1 MIFDDISAK
10 LQAGKAKDVQAL
22 VQQAIDEGYD
32 PQEIL
37 EKGLVEGMNII
48 GEKNILARD
57 VVCSDT
63 PINQPMSTSS
73 RRITL
78 DASSSAVIHQ
88 IGGILNH
95 TELVNGRHDSTW
107 ASTASAKKYLKRY
120 AIQ

>member
-1 MIFDDISAK
+1 MVTSSYDKELGLFCKVHVDRIKEGGETILRVRDDN
-10 LQAGKAKDVQAL
+10 G
-22 VQQAIDEGYD
+22 GNM
-32 PQEIL
+32 
-37 EKGLVEGMNII
+37 MNII